1 MKESKYC
8 EHCKAKMVEYKHGF
22 SKPLATGLW
31 RLYKAG
37 GTVNLKDLNLTRNQ
51 WDNFQKLRYWD
62 LVAPAYRETGL
73 RMSGCWYITP
83 VGIEFIEN
91 GTAIKKSVWTYRGET
106 VRFAGD
112 ACFFNDMHDVEYELV
127 DSYAANAVA
136 HTL

>member
-83 VGIEFIEN
+83 VGIEAKQFASL
-91 GTAIKKSVWTYRGET
+91 GTLAFLTTCTTWSMNW
-106 VRFAGD
+106 
-112 ACFFNDMHDVEYELV
+112 
-127 DSYAANAVA
+127 
-136 HTL
+136 